1 MGNYIFLG
9 PPGAGKGTMAAMLA
23 EKYGFAHISSGDILR
38 AELKAGTELGK
49 KAKSYIDQG
58 QLVPDE
64 VVAAIVSGR
73 LTSDDVREKGFILDG
88 YPRTVVQA
96 ELLDGAL
103 KDNALSLDSAVLFR
117 VGRDLLLKRLT
128 GRRVCRECGAV
139 YHVLFN
145 PPNTA
150 GVCDKCGGPLYQ
162 RSDDRAETVEERLK
176 VYEAQTAPLITFYRD
191 RGLLLEVVG
200 DKEKNENFAVLCEA
214 LGL

>member
-23 EKYGFAHISSGDILR
+23 EKYGFAHISTGDILR